1 MAKIIVKLDFQKS
14 RKMRKRYIGI
24 MSGTSL
30 DGVDVALCSID
41 DDSCV
46 LEASHYV
53 PFDLELKAEVL
64 NIINKN
70 TTIKAIGTLDCKLA
84 YFFAKAVNALLE
96 KSDHEAKDIIA
107 IGSHGQTLWHEPYGE
122 FPFSLQLGN
131 ASVLAVETGID
142 VIADFRSKD
151 VALGGQGA
159 PLAPV
164 FHQFLFSHLEA
175 CAVLNIGGMANI
187 SILGDELL
195 GYDTGCG
202 NVLMDLWINECNG
215 LAYDKDG
222 NWAKSGRVNE
232 QLLTK
237 LLEDDYFLLK
247 YPKSTGRE
255 YFNKKFLDA
264 YVKIHK
270 KKIKNE
276 DIQATLLA
284 LTVQSIANEIKQ
296 FEIKE
301 LLVCGGGV
309 RNIFLMQKL
318 QKALPNILVNSTEKY
333 GVDADNMEAMIF
345 AWLAHKRLK
354 QEVVDL
360 KLVTKASNN
369 TILGAIYAK
378 D

>member
-1 MAKIIVKLDFQKS
+1 
-14 RKMRKRYIGI
+14 MRKRYIGI

-30 DGVDVALCSID
+30 DGVDVALCQVD
-41 DDSCV
+41 EEVCL

-53 PFDLELKAEVL
+53 AFDLELKNDIL
-64 NIINKN
+64 NIINN
-70 TTIKAIGTLDCKLA
+70 ATTIREIGIIDCKLA
-84 YFFAKAVNALLE
+84 HFFAKAVNELLDVTGYRSE
-96 KSDHEAKDIIA
+96 DIVA
-107 IGSHGQTLWHEPYGE
+107 IGSHGQTLWHEPYGA

-142 VIADFRSKD
+142 VVADFRSKD

-159 PLAPV
+159 PLAPL

-175 CAVLNIGGMANI
+175 SAVVNIGGMANI
-187 SILGDELL
+187 SVLGDKLL

-202 NVLMDLWINECNG
+202 NVLMDLWIKEKRG
-215 LAYDKDG
+215 LPYDKDG

-237 LLEDDYFLLK
+237 FLEDDYFLLN

-255 YFNKKFLDA
+255 YFNKKFLIKYLDA
-264 YVKIHK
+264 YDKIHK
-270 KKIKNE
+270 AKIKDE
-276 DIQATLLA
+276 DVQATLLA
-284 LTVQSIANEIKQ
+284 LTVQTIANEIKK
-296 FEIKE
+296 FKIKE

-309 RNIFLMQKL
+309 RNIFLMQEL
-318 QKALPNILVNSTEKY
+318 RKALPNRVVDSTEKY

-345 AWLAHKRLK
+345 AWLARKRLK
-354 QEVVDL
+354 REPLEV
-360 KLVTKASNN
+360 KSVTQAKRN
-369 TILGAIYAK
+369 TILGAIYAA